1 MFRRA
6 KKDNFLTRK
15 TQRKIKQNKIMK
27 KIKNKIMGA
36 FGVAFGACRKRAF
49 CNIAE
54 GTHAGSVTMVA
65 GENIESPNLLVK
77 AGSADNLVLIASA
90 EDAPIGV
97 CGDEGAKGETVG
109 VYLPGS
115 AESTFIC
122 VAASSV
128 NMGDSLY
135 TAAGGK
141 VSTVASDGCRKVG
154 VALCS
159 ASSGGVVEVDPQ
171 GFGERAWQIC
181 ACGVHVWEGSS
192 SSEAAAAPDVKSS
205 DIVFA
210 SISAA
215 GGSEKNVGAQASE
228 GNVTFTLD
236 ANGTAGTTK
245 ISWIAIRKN

>member
-1 MFRRA
+1 ME
-6 KKDNFLTRK
+6 
-15 TQRKIKQNKIMK
+15 
-27 KIKNKIMGA
+27 KIKNKLLRALGLA
-36 FGVAFGACRKRAF
+36 SGSCLRRAF

-77 AGSADNLVLIASA
+77 AGEAENLVVVASA

-141 VSTVASDGCRKVG
+141 VG

-159 ASSGGVVEVDPQ
+159 AVVGGVVEVDPQ

-181 ACGVHVWEGSS
+181 ACGIHIWKGSS
-192 SSEAAAAPDVKSS
+192 ESESASVADVKSS
-205 DIVFA
+205 DMVFA
-210 SISAA
+210 SIAAA
-215 GGSEKNVGAQASE
+215 GGAEKTVRAEASE
-228 GNVTFTLD
+228 GNIAFTLD
-236 ANGTAGTTK
+236 ASGTAETTK

>member
-1 MFRRA
+1 ME
-6 KKDNFLTRK
+6 
-15 TQRKIKQNKIMK
+15 
-27 KIKNKIMGA
+27 KIKNKLLSALGLA
-36 FGVAFGACRKRAF
+36 SRPCLRRAF

-77 AGSADNLVLIASA
+77 AGEAENLVVVASA

-141 VSTVASDGCRKVG
+141 VSTVAADGCRKVG

-159 ASSGGVVEVDPQ
+159 A
-171 GFGERAWQIC
+171 
-181 ACGVHVWEGSS
+181 
-192 SSEAAAAPDVKSS
+192 
-205 DIVFA
+205 
-210 SISAA
+210 AA
-215 GGSEKNVGAQASE
+215 GGAEKTVKAEASE
-228 GNVTFTLD
+228 GNIAFTLD
-236 ANGTAGTTK
+236 VSGTAETTK

>member
-1 MFRRA
+1 ME
-6 KKDNFLTRK
+6 
-15 TQRKIKQNKIMK
+15 
-27 KIKNKIMGA
+27 KIKNKLLIALGLA
-36 FGVAFGACRKRAF
+36 SGPCLRRAF

-77 AGSADNLVLIASA
+77 AGEAENLVVVASA

-97 CGDEGAKGETVG
+97 CGDEGTKGETVG

-115 AESTFIC
+115 AESTFIG

-141 VSTVASDGCRKVG
+141 VSTVAADGCRKVG

-159 ASSGGVVEVDPQ
+159 AVVGGVVEVDPQ

-181 ACGVHVWEGSS
+181 ACGIHIWKGSS
-192 SSEAAAAPDVKSS
+192 ESESASVADVKSS
-205 DIVFA
+205 DMVFA
-210 SISAA
+210 SIAAA
-215 GGSEKNVGAQASE
+215 GGAEKTVKAEASE
-228 GNVTFTLD
+228 GNIAFTLD
-236 ANGTAGTTK
+236 ASGTAETTK